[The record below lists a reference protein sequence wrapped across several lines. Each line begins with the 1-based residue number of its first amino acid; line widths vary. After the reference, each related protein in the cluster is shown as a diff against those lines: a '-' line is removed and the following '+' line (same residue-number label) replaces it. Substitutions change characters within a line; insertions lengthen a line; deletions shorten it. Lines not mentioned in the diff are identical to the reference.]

1 MLWSTFPD
9 IQAQLEWAGC
19 PPHLSP
25 HPLCGGPSHAGW
37 VVSGKWAQTAVGAG
51 G

>member
-19 PPHLSP
+19 PPPTCHHILSAAGP
-25 HPLCGGPSHAGW
+25 PTRGGW
-37 VVSGKWAQTAVGAG
+37 
-51 G
+51 

>member
-19 PPHLSP
+19 PPPPVTTSSLRRALP
-25 HPLCGGPSHAGW
+25 RGVGGER
-37 VVSGKWAQTAVGAG
+37 
-51 G
+51 